1 MSTNYYYY
9 YYFYFFISFF
19 EKMTTNIYVNVIK
32 NISFFRSNNTISND
46 LEIAS
51 VKQLT
56 MLINC
61 MTRSW
66 FILPSIS

>member
-56 MLINC
+56 MLINW